1 MAPALSHEHC
11 PLALND
17 LLSGNLDTIGH
28 SQARHSIQDRAL
40 EHQFF
45 ELIINLA
52 TVRPIAED
60 RLEAKDLSLRPN
72 SGDDSRSLPPLAPN
86 FSDPPQV
93 PIASVALRLAFGVG
107 PNPWPCSG
115 VMAAIA

>member
-1 MAPALSHEHC
+1 
-11 PLALND
+11 LND

-28 SQARHSIQDRAL
+28 SQAHHSIQGRAV

-45 ELIINLA
+45 ERIINLA
-52 TVRPIAED
+52 TLRPIAED

-72 SGDDSRSLPPLAPN
+72 SGDIAALILTPLAPN

-93 PIASVALRLAFGVG
+93 PVASVALRLAVGVG
-107 PNPWPCSG
+107 LNPWPSSG
-115 VMAAIA
+115 GWPPSPDGASGLS